1 MASLEFEAF
10 PSPNGLLNPGLPAL
24 PEPVDRTNGSE
35 PPEKAAPVAYFLA
48 ARELQ
53 SIDEHFL
60 KTLVGVGT
68 IRE

>member
-1 MASLEFEAF
+1 
-10 PSPNGLLNPGLPAL
+10 LNPGRAAL